1 MNAVFFITSAINTK
15 FGIFDSEQR
24 LSQTMATVAS
34 IRRHAAGAAIYWLE
48 MSAEPLTDNQRKQIL
63 TVTDKL
69 IDFTTDATVKQLY
82 HSSDNWDIVKNV
94 NEVQCFQR
102 ILTNLV
108 NSQQLDSYQRCFK
121 ISGRYTLNEK
131 FNAAYYSQH
140 LVQNAIVLARRRA
153 SQFPPAITGGITEQF
168 MSRLW
173 SWPTTLTAE
182 IILGYQNGLEYMFER
197 LGQGGY
203 ADIEHVLF
211 RFLDHGKIIEL
222 DAVGIQGRIGPN
234 GVAVQD

>member
-1 MNAVFFITSAINTK
+1 MKSVFFITSAINTK

-34 IRRHAAGAAIYWLE
+34 IRRHAASADIYWLE
-48 MSAEPLTDNQRKQIL
+48 MSAEPLTDQQRNQI
-63 TVTDKL
+63 TNSVDKL
-69 IDFTTDATVKQLY
+69 IDFTQDATVRQLY

-108 NSQQLDSYQRCFK
+108 NSQQLDAYQRCFK
-121 ISGRYTLNEK
+121 ISGRYTLNDQ
-131 FNAAYYSQH
+131 FRAAYYDQH
-140 LVQNAIVLARRRA
+140 LVQNAIVLARRRN
-153 SQFPPAITGGITEQF
+153 SQFPAAITGGIVNQY

-173 SWPTTLTAE
+173 SWPTALTAE
-182 IILGYQNGLEYMFER
+182 IILTYQNGLEYMFER
-197 LGQGGY
+197 LAQGGY

-211 RFLDHGKIIEL
+211 HFLDPDKIIEL